1 MGLPI
6 NIEDL
11 VNGQSVEWDRIE
23 FKEGWNP
30 ESILHTITAFAND
43 INNWGG
49 GYIIVGIEEEDG
61 TPVLP
66 PKGLQQG
73 QLDKIQKDVIN
84 ICHKLLPYYMPVTQ
98 PYLLAGKHIF
108 IIWVPGGDNRP
119 YSAPA
124 SLAAGKNSAKLMY
137 VAVQQPFLQIT
148 KRKDC

>member
-30 ESILHTITAFAND
+30 EAILHTIAAFAND

-49 GYIIVGIEEEDG
+49 GYIVVGIEEKDG
-61 TPVLP
+61 TPILP

-73 QLDKIQKDVIN
+73 QLDKIQKDIVN
-84 ICHKLLPYYMPVTQ
+84 ICNKMSPNYMPVTQ
-98 PYLLAGKHIF
+98 PYVLSGKHIF
-108 IIWVPGGDNRP
+108 IIWVPGGDIRP
-119 YSAPA
+119 
-124 SLAAGKNSAKLMY
+124 LHDTTIVLHE
-137 VAVQQPFLQIT
+137 VAVAVNPAGVDGAEPQLNVVAP
-148 KRKDC
+148 